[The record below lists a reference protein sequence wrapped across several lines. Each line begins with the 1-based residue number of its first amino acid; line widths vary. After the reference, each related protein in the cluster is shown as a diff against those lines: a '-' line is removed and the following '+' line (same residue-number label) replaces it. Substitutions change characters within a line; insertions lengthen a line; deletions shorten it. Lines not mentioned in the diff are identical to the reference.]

1 MKDKRIEIT
10 GILLIAVSVFVLIS
24 LIGYS
29 PFEEPEIS
37 PNIQIQNPMGILGIY
52 ISHYF
57 IKIAIGYVTI
67 LLPILGMF
75 WGWWLIGKK
84 HVNKLV
90 RTTLFIFIKAKRRNF
105 YIISSYGT

>member
-29 PFEEPEIS
+29 PFEEPKIS
-37 PNIQIQNPMGILGIY
+37 PNVQIQNPMGILGIY
-52 ISHYF
+52 LSHYL
-57 IKIAIGYVTI
+57 IKIAIGYVSI
-67 LLPILGMF
+67 LLPVLGIF

-84 HVNKLV
+84 RTRKLV
-90 RTTLFIFIKAKRRNF
+90 RTTLFILLGMFLF
-105 YIISSYGT
+105 SVSL